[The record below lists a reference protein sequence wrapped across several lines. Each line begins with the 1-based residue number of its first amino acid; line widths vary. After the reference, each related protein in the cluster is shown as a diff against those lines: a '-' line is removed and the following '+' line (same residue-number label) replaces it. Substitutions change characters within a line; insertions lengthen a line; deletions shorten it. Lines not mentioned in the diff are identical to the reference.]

1 MYELAVCLVEQGHDV
16 KFSVASFHGVLSE
29 LVVVVDACVSQQ
41 HRLVVLVGEV
51 LRAVHVEF
59 LRAQTWVKRVKNLFG
74 DVQSIRG
81 GDFLLKFHIV
91 LVCLTDVVSVN
102 LHLCDGVETVKKIF
116 RGVAIGIANRIPYC
130 LVKAA

>member
-1 MYELAVCLVEQGHDV
+1 M

-29 LVVVVDACVSQQ
+29 LVVVVDTSVSQQ
-41 HRLVVLVGEV
+41 HSLVVLVGEV

-59 LRAQTWVKRVKNLFG
+59 LRAQARVERIENLLR
-74 DVQSIRG
+74 DVQGVRG
-81 GDFLLKFHIV
+81 GDFLLQFHIV

-102 LHLCDGVETVKKIF
+102 LHLCDGVETVKQIF